1 MKASS
6 DSRILWEQIFR
17 EDSESFLNY
26 YYHTKVPMNWV
37 QTDQEPG
44 GLVSMIHWNPYRLH
58 VKDKFMDTR
67 YLVAVATKPEYRHQ
81 GRMAHLLKDGLR
93 QFARAGMPFAWLM
106 PADPKIYE
114 PFDFRYIYEKQ
125 EGILREEEGSEAIS
139 IRVCPLAEED
149 YEPVCVFLE
158 RELSARYEVYAE
170 RTPAYLKMMQAEV
183 DSENGGQAVIFR
195 GCEIAGYFSWWGSE
209 PIEIRELVCQ
219 DAVTGEIPAA
229 VSAYFGKNTGEVKA
243 ITTGWLGEP
252 KPIIMARIV
261 SLKDLVT
268 VIRSTVPV
276 AFTVKVEDPVIPEN
290 DGIFRWSLT
299 EETSAWER
307 ADREE
312 PEFSVAISIF
322 TEWIFGVASI
332 PGWEDILPL
341 EGVFLNEIV

>member
-1 MKASS
+1 MEAA

-26 YYHTKVPMNWV
+26 YYHIKVPANWI

-44 GLVSMIHWNPYRLH
+44 QLVSMIHWNPYRLH
-58 VKDKFMDTR
+58 VRNRLMDTR
-67 YLVAVATKPEYRHQ
+67 YLIAVATKPEYRHQ

-93 QFARAGMPFAWLM
+93 QFAGTGMPFAWLM

-114 PFDFRYIYEKQ
+114 PFDFRYIYEKR
-125 EGILREEEGSEAIS
+125 EGILPKEERFEAVS
-139 IRVCPLAEED
+139 IQVCPLAKED
-149 YEPVCVFLE
+149 YEPVCAFLE

-183 DSENGGQAVIFR
+183 DSEGGGQAVIVR
-195 GCEIAGYFSWWGSE
+195 GREIAGYFSWWGSE
-209 PIEIRELVCQ
+209 QIEIRELVCL
-219 DAVTGEIPAA
+219 DTVTGEIPAA
-229 VSAYFGKNTGEVKA
+229 VSAYFGEDTREIKG

-252 KPIIMARIV
+252 KPIIMARIA

-268 VIRSTVPV
+268 VIRSRLPV
-276 AFTVKVEDPVIPEN
+276 TFTLKVEDPIIPEN

-299 EETSAWER
+299 AGTSVLER
-307 ADREE
+307 ADVEE
-312 PEFSVAISIF
+312 PDFSVAISTF

-341 EGVFLNEIV
+341 KGVFLNEIV